1 MNDAR
6 SDNPRSLTAAQQELA
21 QLRVQTLEVR
31 ATLARLQDEVVQAQ
45 RGPANTLLEANQE
58 LVIRLLRAQDEAQ
71 TAAKALHEISHSI
84 GIDDLTNLPNRRQL
98 LTRIEHAIANAVRLG
113 DGFALLFLDLN
124 DFKVINDR
132 LGHGVG
138 DAMLKQVAQCLK
150 ASVRE
155 TDTVSRYG
163 GDEFLILLN
172 NVSRKADATRVVEKI
187 ISSLS
192 TPYHVGQ
199 HELSLKVS
207 IGICLYPDDAEHP
220 QQLIDQADAAMY
232 RAKRQGSGGFE
243 FHDPHLLPGIA
254 LPAPF
259 GDISH
264 DRRGNEA
271 EHLHIGQ
278 LREANEQLVMA
289 ALSAQQLQSGAEQ
302 AFLQQKDLLAKVAH
316 ELRNPLTPLSLTAG
330 MLLRLKHEELP
341 RIQAII
347 ERQVRH
353 MSRLV
358 EDLVDVSRVSAGKLR
373 LDRQPIDLGVIIT
386 EALETC
392 HEAMEL
398 RRQQIRV
405 QLPKQEI
412 PVNGD
417 SLRLAQIFG
426 NLLGNASKYTPL
438 EGEIAL
444 SVHVVEG
451 AVEVIISDTGIG
463 ISAAML
469 PFIFE
474 PYVQDV
480 HAMKFDGGGL
490 GIGLTVVRELVLA
503 HDGHVSA
510 HSAGPGLGSQ
520 FVVKLPLLGCT
531 VEA

>member
-6 SDNPRSLTAAQQELA
+6 NDNPRSLTAAQQELA

-45 RGPANTLLEANQE
+45 RGPADALLEANQE

-71 TAAKALHEISHSI
+71 AAAKALHDISHSI

-98 LTRIEHAIANAVRLG
+98 RSRIEHAIANAVRLG

-220 QQLIDQADAAMY
+220 QQLIEQADAAMY
-232 RAKRQGSGGFE
+232 RAKRQGSGFE
-243 FHDPHLLPGIA
+243 FHDPQLLQDSA
-254 LPAPF
+254 LPPPL
-259 GDISH
+259 GPLSH
-264 DRRGNEA
+264 ERRLSEA
-271 EHLHIGQ
+271 DHLHIGQ
-278 LREANEQLVMA
+278 LLEANEQLVMA

-316 ELRNPLTPLSLTAG
+316 ELRHPLTPLSLTAG

-347 ERQVRH
+347 ERQVLH

-373 LDRQPIDLGVIIT
+373 LDRRPIELGVIIT

-398 RRQQIRV
+398 RRQQIKV

-426 NLLGNASKYTPL
+426 NLLGNASKYTPQ
-438 EGEIAL
+438 EGEIVL
-444 SVHVVEG
+444 SVHVAEG
-451 AVEVIISDTGIG
+451 AVEIIISDTGIG

-469 PFIFE
+469 PYIFE

-480 HAMKFDGGGL
+480 HAMDFDGGGL

-503 HDGHVSA
+503 HDGQVSA
-510 HSAGPGLGSQ
+510 DSAGPGLGSQ
-520 FVVKLPLLGCT
+520 FVVKLPLL
-531 VEA
+531 ERPPDA